1 MNTKW
6 LSLLLLLILTC
17 LSAQV
22 NAKTEYVIG
31 LTAQGIRAASV
42 EDVELGF
49 NYQLESITKNK
60 DYLMKIKVLSND
72 EQLSNMLLEK
82 KVLGYFG
89 SPLLMVQ
96 YHKEFNLDLLYSP
109 VLNEKVL
116 QRYILLV
123 RRDAGIDQ
131 LLNLKNKTLSY
142 CATDEVGMMYL
153 QKLIKDKKSG
163 DIHQFFSK
171 TVVKKNPNLAISA
184 VFFKETQAVIV
195 LEADFAVAAELN
207 PQLKEQLV
215 AIQTSPEYVTNILAV
230 TNHMEGPMSV
240 AEYEDNVLNIGGAIQ
255 SKKLLK
261 SYNYGKLRKIKSEDL
276 NSVRD
281 LINSLHEGKGLSK

>member
-1 MNTKW
+1 
-6 LSLLLLLILTC
+6 
-17 LSAQV
+17 
-22 NAKTEYVIG
+22 
-31 LTAQGIRAASV
+31 
-42 EDVELGF
+42 
-49 NYQLESITKNK
+49 
-60 DYLMKIKVLSND
+60 
-72 EQLSNMLLEK
+72 
-82 KVLGYFG
+82 
-89 SPLLMVQ
+89 MVQ